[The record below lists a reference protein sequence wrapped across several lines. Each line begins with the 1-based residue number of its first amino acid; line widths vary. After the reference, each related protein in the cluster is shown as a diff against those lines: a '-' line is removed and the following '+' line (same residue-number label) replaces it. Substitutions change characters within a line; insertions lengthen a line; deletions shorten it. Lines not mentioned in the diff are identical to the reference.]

1 MPIFSQFP
9 LINKNGISPAE
20 IEQYK
25 EFIHQLKKIHY
36 GILSY
41 AENEDINH
49 GKKILKKASDEL
61 EINLKIQRKYHK
73 KEIHFQTI
81 NKRDWKKI
89 ERNRRSKGKRGK
101 ILLIDID
108 SKIPNIAL
116 GKLSTFWKRE
126 GYYVEYER
134 IGLKGYPGKKRKIDI
149 NAKDFDKVF
158 VSNIFTVNQD
168 YFEVKDC
175 EVVEIGGVGSIDPQK
190 KLPEEV
196 HQLPVDYDIYRDD
209 YPNNTTSYG
218 FITRGC
224 PRNCSF
230 CFVPKTEGKIRFDT
244 PIDKIINPKHNR
256 VSFLDNNIL
265 AYEKHEDIL
274 NELIEIPIWCEFNQG
289 LDIRLINE
297 KNAYLLSKLKYIREY
312 NFGLD
317 DIDLLPIA
325 EEKLETI
332 RKYINPRRI
341 KFYIYH
347 NAETMNIGDA
357 VERVEW
363 CRKQNVLPYLMRD
376 KNCWTSRYREFY
388 NGLAAYCNQPN
399 IFRKMP
405 FETFIFD
412 RVKDR
417 IKVKNFVDL
426 YTTSKNRF
434 EWMSAAY
441 DDALECHRKLS
452 MGV

>member
-9 LINKNGISPAE
+9 LINKNEISQDQ

-25 EFIHQLKKIHY
+25 EYIRQLKRNHI

-89 ERNRRSKGKRGK
+89 ERNRKSKGKRGK

-134 IGLKGYPGKKRKIDI
+134 IGLKGYPGNKRKIDI

-168 YFEVKDC
+168 YFEIHDC

-209 YPNNTTSYG
+209 YPNSTTSYG

-244 PIDKIINPKHNR
+244 PIDKIIDEKHDR
-256 VSFLDNNIL
+256 ISFMDNNIL
-265 AYEKHEDIL
+265 GYEKHEDIL
-274 NELIEIPIWCEFNQG
+274 NELIDRKIKCRFNQG
-289 LDIRLINE
+289 LDIRYINE
-297 KNAYLLSKLKYIREY
+297 RNAKSLSKLNYYGKYI
-312 NFGLD
+312 FGLD
-317 DIDLLPIA
+317 DVDYIPIT
-325 EEKLETI
+325 EKKYEIVRKHISPIKI
-332 RKYINPRRI
+332 RFFVYVDAAKM
-341 KFYIYH
+341 
-347 NAETMNIGDA
+347 AVGDT
-357 VERVEW
+357 VKRVEW
-363 CRKQNVLPYLMRD
+363 CRMKGCQPFIMRD
-376 KNCWTSRYREFY
+376 ANCWQSAYSDFY
-388 NGLAAYCNQPN
+388 TELAAYCNQPHVFERMSFERYLN
-399 IFRKMP
+399 KRFR
-405 FETFIFD
+405 ID
-412 RVKDR
+412 RNENRSFVSNEDR
-417 IKVKNFVDL
+417 RK
-426 YTTSKNRF
+426 F